1 MMTELKLRP
10 RAVSSLKP
18 TLDDA
23 GLSDRRESSG
33 LDQIGRALSDPIRR
47 SILISLLDGTRCP
60 SDLAE
65 TIGTSRS
72 NLSNHL
78 SCLRGCGLVSAKRSG
93 RRLHYGLMS
102 AQLTDALQML
112 LNVAATLSE
121 CDETNQ
127 IRVAE

>member
-1 MMTELKLRP
+1 MTQLKSRP
-10 RAVSSLKP
+10 PEVAPLESALV
-18 TLDDA
+18 DA
-23 GLSDRRESSG
+23 GRSDRRESSG
-33 LDQIGRALSDPIRR
+33 LDRIGRALSDPIRR
-47 SILISLLDGTRCP
+47 SILIDLLDGTRCP

-93 RRLHYGLMS
+93 RQLHYGLVS

-112 LNVAATLSE
+112 LDVAATLPE
-121 CDETNQ
+121 CDDTNQ
-127 IRVAE
+127 ILGAG